1 MNCNMKDNVINL
13 DLQQILFE
21 RMTQEYEKFIDKLM
35 ASDPEDIIR
44 ASYEKVFKEDILA
57 IVEAG
62 DLEPAYLRAL
72 LRENNP
78 LDGCYHKWLNEDV
91 SYMEDLRACVE
102 SHAKSLMKHKDKEY
116 ER

>member
-1 MNCNMKDNVINL
+1 MSDNVINL

-35 ASDPEDIIR
+35 VSDPEDIIK

-57 IVEAG
+57 IVETG
-62 DLEPAYLRAL
+62 ELDPAHVRAL

-78 LDGCYHKWLNEDV
+78 LDGCYQSWLDTDV
-91 SYMEDLRACVE
+91 SYMEDLRMCVE
-102 SHAKSLMKHKDKEY
+102 DHAKSLMKNKDKEY

>member
-1 MNCNMKDNVINL
+1 MNDNIINL

-21 RMTQEYEKFIDKLM
+21 RMTQEYEWFIDKLM
-35 ASDPEDIIR
+35 ASNPEDIIR
-44 ASYEKVFKEDILA
+44 SAYEKVFKEDILA

-62 DLEPAYLRAL
+62 ELEPAYVRAL

-78 LDGCYHKWLNEDV
+78 LDGCYQKWLNEDV
-91 SYMEDLRACVE
+91 SYMEDLRMCVE
-102 SHAKSLMKHKDKEY
+102 EHARSLMRYKDKEY